1 MKTLGQI
8 ACEAAAEI
16 TGCQQPWSEA
26 TMDKWE
32 AAAKAVAERCAKECE
47 ETHKRRVGEGRKTG
61 YNAIFDCVDAIREL

>member
-8 ACEAAAEI
+8 AYEAAAEV

-26 TMDKWE
+26 TKEKWD

-47 ETHKRRVGEGRKTG
+47 ETHRRRVGSGRKTG
-61 YNAIFDCVDAIREL
+61 YIAIIDCVDAIREL